1 MKHYYLHTLKT
12 AALGLTSC
20 ALLSGCAD
28 LLSATTVSTKLN
40 IAMTGNAAVP
50 EGATGT
56 QDPIFQLFKL
66 KSVVLTKSDGTTVA
80 PYEGDPV
87 DLRIISRPQI
97 ISTYDMGSDSGVVY
111 DSIAVTF
118 DSAVTGA
125 GRYQDDLSIT
135 LEDPTLTYSQP
146 FTVAKAQDRRLDIYV
161 NWQNTVTESEDEQ
174 TNSIQAPSF
183 TLTLTP
189 N

>member
-1 MKHYYLHTLKT
+1 MVHFPTSVIKRT
-12 AALGLTSC
+12 AELTC
-20 ALLSGCAD
+20 LIILSGCAD
-28 LLSATTVSTKLN
+28 VLSATTVTTKLN

-50 EGATGT
+50 EGAVGT
-56 QDPIFQLFKL
+56 QDPIFQLYTL
-66 KSVVLTKSDGTTVA
+66 KSVVLTKSDGTTVTGYDGE
-80 PYEGDPV
+80 PI

-97 ISTYDMGSDSGVVY
+97 ITTYDMATDAGVVY
-111 DSIAVTF
+111 SSIAVTF

-125 GRYQDDLSIT
+125 GRYQDDLAIT
-135 LEDPTLTYSQP
+135 LDNPVLTYDQP
-146 FTVAKAQDRRLDIYV
+146 FTVAKAQDRRLDIWV
-161 NWQNTVTESEDEQ
+161 NWQNTVSESEVDQ

>member
-1 MKHYYLHTLKT
+1 MKPTPNRLVSCVI
-12 AALGLTSC
+12 ALTGFL
-20 ALLSGCAD
+20 ALSGCAD
-28 LLSATTVSTKLN
+28 ALSATTVSTKLN

-56 QDPIFQLFKL
+56 QDPIFQLYTL

-80 PYEGDPV
+80 GYDGDAI

-97 ISTYDMGSDSGVVY
+97 ITTYDMANDSGVVY
-111 DSIAVTF
+111 SSIAVTF
-118 DSAVTGA
+118 DAAVIGA
-125 GRYQDDLSIT
+125 GRYQDDLAIT
-135 LEDPTLTYSQP
+135 LDNPVLTYDQP
-146 FTVAKAQDRRLDIYV
+146 FTVAKAQDRRLDILV
-161 NWQNTVTESEDEQ
+161 NWQNTVSESEADQ
-174 TNSIQAPSF
+174 TNSIQAPTF